1 MESGIKKH
9 TLAVIDGN
17 SIVHRAYHALPP
29 FTTKEGIL
37 VNAVYGFFS
46 FLFKVIKE
54 LNPEAIVVAFDLAVP
69 TFRHREFDG
78 YKAKRKKAPDNLYHQ
93 IPKIKEILEAFNI
106 RFFTKEGFEADDLI
120 GTIACLA
127 KNNPDFEVIII
138 SSDTDVLQLVDKDTK
153 AMILQRG
160 ISQAVIYGEKD
171 VREKYQGLS
180 PKQLIDFKALRG
192 DPSDNIPGVFGIGE
206 KTAIDLIGRFNSLEN
221 LYSVLDKEEAKGL
234 IARSDIP
241 SAPLAIKKS
250 ILDKLIKQKNQAF
263 MSKNLAEIRT
273 DVKIDFDSSLYFW
286 RNYDYEKVA
295 GLLKKLGFFSLAS
308 RLPQNKIV

>member
-1 MESGIKKH
+1 MEPGIKKQ

-54 LNPEAIVVAFDLAVP
+54 LNPEAIVIAFDLAVP
-69 TFRHREFDG
+69 TFRHHEFDG

-120 GTIACLA
+120 GTIASLA
-127 KNNPDFEVIII
+127 KNNPAFEVIII

-160 ISQAVIYGEKD
+160 ISQAFLYEEKD
-171 VREKYQGLS
+171 VREKYRGLS

-206 KTAIDLIGRFNSLEN
+206 KTAIKLIKQFGSLEN
-221 LYSVLDKEEAKGL
+221 LYSALNQRPLPEAVLISANQRLRALLEEHKD
-234 IARSDIP
+234 R
-241 SAPLAIKKS
+241 
-250 ILDKLIKQKNQAF
+250 AF

-273 DVKIDFDSSLYFW
+273 DVKIDFDLNFCFW
-286 RNYDYEKVA
+286 RNYDYEKAA
-295 GLLKKLGFFSLAS
+295 GLLKELGFFSLAL
-308 RLPQNKIV
+308 RLPENKIV

>member
-1 MESGIKKH
+1 MESEIKRH
-9 TLAVIDGN
+9 MLAVIDGN

-54 LNPEAIVVAFDLAVP
+54 LNPEAVVVAFDLAVP
-69 TFRHREFDG
+69 TFRHHEFDG

-120 GTIACLA
+120 GTIANLA
-127 KNNPDFEVIII
+127 KSSPDLEVVII
-138 SSDTDVLQLVDKDTK
+138 SSDTDVLQLVDKETK

-160 ISQAVIYGEKD
+160 ISQAVIYEEKD

-206 KTAIDLIGRFNSLEN
+206 KTAIDLVGRFDSLEN
-221 LYSVLDKEEAKGL
+221 LYSVLDKEETKGL
-234 IARSDIP
+234 
-241 SAPLAIKKS
+241 IKKS
-250 ILDKLIKQKNQAF
+250 ILDKLINQKDQAF

-273 DVKIDFDSSLYFW
+273 DVKIDFDLSLCFW

-295 GLLKKLGFFSLAS
+295 GLFKELGFFSLAS
-308 RLPQNKIV
+308 RLPENKIV